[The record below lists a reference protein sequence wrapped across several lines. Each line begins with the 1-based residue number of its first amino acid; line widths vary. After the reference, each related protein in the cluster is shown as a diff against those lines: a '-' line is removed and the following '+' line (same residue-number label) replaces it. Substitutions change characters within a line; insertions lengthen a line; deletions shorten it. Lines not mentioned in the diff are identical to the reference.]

1 MSDADR
7 NAKRAPDLDAL
18 RAALAAARAAHRQ
31 PGLLQAYRALGD
43 GYLAAARIDA
53 AESAYRTSAAQA
65 RIWNDPAEVGRSLL
79 GLGRTLGRT
88 ERTDRALLAYT
99 EAVSSLTGRD
109 EALAEIARAELQAL
123 REVPGGAR

>member
-1 MSDADR
+1 MSDAD
-7 NAKRAPDLDAL
+7 ATPDLDAL

-31 PGLLQAYRALGD
+31 PGLLQAYRTLGD
-43 GYLAAARIDA
+43 GYLAAGLLDE
-53 AESAYRTSAAQA
+53 AESAYRTSVAQA
-65 RIWNDPAEVGRSLL
+65 RIWGDPAEVGHSLL
-79 GLGRTLGRT
+79 GLGRCLGLT